1 MASIDSKQQRFEQ
14 VLRLRRAERAA
25 PDNRD
30 IVAVRAQLEDE
41 LGGTLSQSMA
51 ARVLGVSH
59 TALARWIRTGDVP
72 VVPTPSGRQAIPLSA
87 LVELHE
93 SMAQAR
99 TGGRRRLHLLEPHM
113 IQQRERAEILDTREL
128 VGLAEP
134 DEDPHRRSQRR
145 ALAYHRAVARGLRR
159 STADDAL
166 HQVWRWRDSGRIAP
180 EYAEQW
186 ESVLRRPVKEVR
198 RIISEDS
205 RFADDLR
212 QALRSPECS
221 VSPNVAGFCGTCSSA
236 AGRVRA
242 RHRRGGEH
250 RWTR

>member
-1 MASIDSKQQRFEQ
+1 MASVDSKRQRFEQ

-59 TALARWIRTGDVP
+59 TALARWIRAGDVP
-72 VVPTPSGRQAIPLSA
+72 VVPTPSGGRGIPVPAVLA
-87 LVELHE
+87 LYE
-93 SMAQAR
+93 STTQAR
-99 TGGRRRLHLLEPHM
+99 SDAHRRLHMLEPHM
-113 IQQRERAEILDTREL
+113 IEQRQRAETLDTRDL
-128 VGLAEP
+128 VDLPDP

-145 ALAYHRAVARGLRR
+145 ALAYHRAVARRLRR

-166 HQVWRWRDSGRIAP
+166 HQVWRWRDSGRINS
-180 EYAEQW
+180 EYAERW
-186 ESVLRRPVKEVR
+186 ESILRRPVKEIR
-198 RIISEDS
+198 RIIGEDS

-212 QALRSPECS
+212 QNSPFAGTLSEPERRRVLRD
-221 VSPNVAGFCGTCSSA
+221 V
-236 AGRVRA
+236 
-242 RHRRGGEH
+242 
-250 RWTR
+250 